1 MEFLILLF
9 CMAITIHNIEE
20 AIWLPAWAQQP
31 SRFQKPVSASE
42 FRFAVTVI
50 TLLAYIAAS
59 SYILWPHAE
68 LAKWIFTG
76 FLGSM
81 IVNAIFPHLVATL
94 VMKKYAPGMIT
105 GLLLNI
111 PVNSFILSH
120 MHAENI
126 ISSWGLVLSTVVV
139 GGVIL
144 SMIPLLFKVG
154 RKLQN

>member
-20 AIWLPAWAQQP
+20 AIWLPAWSQQP
-31 SRFQKPVSASE
+31 SRFQKPVSAEE

-50 TLLAYIAAS
+50 TLLAYAAAS
-59 SYILWPHAE
+59 SYLIWPHAE

-94 VMKKYAPGMIT
+94 VMKKYAPGMVT

-111 PVNSFILSH
+111 PVNSFILSR
-120 MHAENI
+120 MHADNI
-126 ISSWGLVLSTVVV
+126 ILWWEPVLSTIIV

-144 SMIPLLFKVG
+144 SLIPLLFKVG